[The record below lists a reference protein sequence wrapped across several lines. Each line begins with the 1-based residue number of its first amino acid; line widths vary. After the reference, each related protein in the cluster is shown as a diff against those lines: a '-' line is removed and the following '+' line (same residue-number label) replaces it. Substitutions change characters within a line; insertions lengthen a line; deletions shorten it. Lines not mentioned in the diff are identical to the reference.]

1 MTATRTV
8 LVTGATG
15 LQGGTV
21 ARTLL
26 ERGHQVRALTRHP
39 DAPAARALGQHGATI
54 IQGDFD
60 DHRSLL
66 AAAGGTHAVFLMS
79 TPFQGG
85 AEVEARQGATVAEA
99 ATAAGVPHLVYS
111 SVAGADQNTA
121 IPHFDSKRRV
131 ERRLERLGVAWTVL
145 APASFM
151 EGFAASW
158 TLAGLRAGRLVYPLP
173 PRRPL
178 QLVAVADLAGLAALA
193 IEQPERFAGRRLDLA
208 GDELT
213 GPQMAAVLGEVTGR
227 PITYQAPPPDSLGG
241 SDDMVRMLRWLD
253 RVGYHADIARLRAD
267 YPEVGWHS
275 FADWARAQS
284 WAALD
289 PQAAAR

>member
-1 MTATRTV
+1 MTATRTI

-15 LQGGTV
+15 LQGGAV

-39 DAPAARALGQHGATI
+39 DAPAARALSQHGATI

-66 AAAGGTHAVFLMS
+66 AAAAGTHAVFLMS

-85 AEVEARQGATVAEA
+85 AEAETRQGATVAEA

-151 EGFAASW
+151 EGFAAPW

-173 PRRPL
+173 PQRPL

-213 GPQMAAVLGEVTGR
+213 GPQMAAVLAEVTGR
-227 PITYQAPPPDSLGG
+227 PITSQAPPPDSLGG

-289 PQAAAR
+289 QEAAAR